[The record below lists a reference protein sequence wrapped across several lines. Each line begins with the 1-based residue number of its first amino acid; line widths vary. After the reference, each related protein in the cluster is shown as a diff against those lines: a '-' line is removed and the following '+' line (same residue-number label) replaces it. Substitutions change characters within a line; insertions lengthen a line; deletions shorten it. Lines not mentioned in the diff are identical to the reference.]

1 MLGKCS
7 SGHVK
12 CSFETLAKF
21 HSKSL
26 NFLFE
31 VQKGYKKHF
40 FRKTSP
46 PDFFLCARRKMFWHS
61 WLKFSL
67 NNNEI
72 AHTSKMKGKIKHLE
86 KKLLFHQNFALDAR
100 MAVVTIPKKNYSPK
114 RRFFCWKSEEF
125 WNIVQGFKQGF
136 SSECS
141 KAL

>member
-1 MLGKCS
+1 MLRGKCS

-40 FRKTSP
+40 FWKSSP
-46 PDFFLCARRKMFWHS
+46 PDFFLCARRIMFWHS

-67 NNNEI
+67 NDNEI
-72 AHTSKMKGKIKHLE
+72 AHTSKTKAKMKYLE
-86 KKLLFHQNFALDAR
+86 KKTF
-100 MAVVTIPKKNYSPK
+100 
-114 RRFFCWKSEEF
+114 
-125 WNIVQGFKQGF
+125 F
-136 SSECS
+136 SSKFRSGRADGSCDNPE
-141 KAL
+141 KKLFP